1 VKAET
6 ARPPAQD
13 RRRQQKRF
21 DRFRQEY
28 NQERPHEGLG
38 QKPPTALYETAQRPY
53 PKQVPEPEY
62 PGHWERRRVRH
73 DGSVKFQGS
82 EYFLSEALSGE
93 TTGWVEADEDIWQI
107 WFGPVEV
114 ALYDAA
120 ERTLWPLGSTLSGPR
135 GGR

>member
-21 DRFRQEY
+21 DRFRQAY

-53 PKQVPEPEY
+53 PKQVSEPEY

-73 DGSVKFQGS
+73 DGSVKFQGR
-82 EYFLSEALSGE
+82 E
-93 TTGWVEADEDIWQI
+93 
-107 WFGPVEV
+107 
-114 ALYDAA
+114 
-120 ERTLWPLGSTLSGPR
+120 
-135 GGR
+135 